1 MRVIVRTRVPV
12 AQVAAWKGRHA
23 EKDHYDL
30 LVTGDADVL
39 APDGS
44 PLISVRRNAL
54 CSDAVAEAKPTLH
67 WMRRFSSDARA
78 EYSGAMVSRRRKAD
92 GTLSVSTGAY
102 DEDGNRITVPSCIAG
117 SFEPQGGRHPF
128 CRQTAMLQHHP
139 EEWASLQPLLRSIA
153 QVYQSV
159 MPLRYEVQM
168 QTVRRTEPAWVIP
181 GTPFTTITVNNSVP
195 AAYHQDGGDL
205 KEGFG
210 CLAVFSRGEF
220 NNFEL
225 VIPEYRIA
233 AQLRDGDTLF
243 FDPTVW
249 HGNVPPTVTHGDK
262 NEDWYRI
269 SLVAYY
275 RAGIL
280 GCGTPE
286 AELERA
292 KQRGAIE

>member
-1 MRVIVRTRVPV
+1 MRVIVRTRVPE
-12 AQVAAWKGRHA
+12 AQVAAWKGQHA
-23 EKDHYDL
+23 NQSHYDL

-39 APDGS
+39 SPNGS
-44 PLISVRRNAL
+44 PLISVRRDAL
-54 CSDAVAEAKPTLH
+54 CRDAVAEAKPTLH

-78 EYSGAMVSRRRKAD
+78 EYSGAMVSQRRKAD
-92 GTLSVSTGAY
+92 GSLSTSTGAY

-128 CRQTAMLQHHP
+128 CRQTAMLQNHP
-139 EEWASLQPLLRSIA
+139 DEWASLQPLLRSIA
-153 QVYQSV
+153 RVYQGAVPS
-159 MPLRYEVQM
+159 RYAAQM
-168 QTVRRTEPAWVIP
+168 ETVRETHPAWMIP
-181 GTPFTTITVNNSVP
+181 ETPFTTITVNNSVP

-205 KEGFG
+205 KKGFG

-233 AQLRDGDTLF
+233 ARLGDGDVLL

-249 HGNVPPTVTHGDK
+249 HGNVPPTVTKGDK

-275 RAGIL
+275 REGIL
-280 GCGTPE
+280 GCGSP
-286 AELERA
+286 AEELQRA
-292 KQRGAIE
+292 KQRGAIK